1 MKTNAGHLTY
11 CTNIHAG
18 ESWPEHFAALRQ
30 NFPLIKSAVSP
41 GAPMGIGLRL
51 SHLASLDLVKQDNL
65 SAFKQWLYDQD
76 AYVFTMNGFP
86 YGGFHRTVVKDMV
99 HAPDWTTNDRV
110 AYTTRLFLLLKDL
123 LPPGMDGGISTSPL
137 SYKHWYKNE
146 AEKEQAIR
154 TATAHIM
161 SVAEVLIH
169 IRLSDDIVLHLDIE
183 PEPDGLLE
191 SGEEYIQWYEQ
202 YLLPLALITLSKKF
216 GLSATDAEKLI
227 KEHICLCYDVCHF
240 AVGYESHAAM
250 IAQLRSK
257 QLRVGKIQISAAL
270 KGLLDENR
278 GEVIGAFQQ
287 FNETVYLHQVVA
299 KTSNGLLRYPDLP
312 QALADAVNPAAQEW
326 RAHFHVPVF
335 TASIDPLQTT
345 QTDIREV
352 LALQTAAS
360 FTQHLEVET
369 YTWEVLPDALRLPLN
384 DSIIRELEWVKTQ
397 L

>member
-123 LPPGMDGGISTSPL
+123 LPAGMDGGISTSPL

-146 AEKEQAIR
+146 AEKENAIR

-161 SVAEVLIH
+161 SVTEVLIH
-169 IRLSDDIVLHLDIE
+169 IRLSDGIVLHLDIE

>member
-18 ESWPEHFAALRQ
+18 ESWPEHFAALKQ
-30 NFPLIKSAVSP
+30 NFPVVKASLSP
-41 GAPMGIGLRL
+41 DAPMGVGLRL

-65 SAFKQWLYDQD
+65 AEFKQWLTEQD

-86 YGGFHRTVVKDMV
+86 YGGFHRAIVKDMV

-123 LPPGMDGGISTSPL
+123 LPAGMDGGISTSSL
-137 SYKHWYKNE
+137 SYKHWYKNA
-146 AEKEQAIR
+146 AEKEAAMK
-154 TATAHIM
+154 TATTHIM

-169 IRLSDDIVLHLDIE
+169 IRLSDGIVLHLDIE

-216 GLSATDAEKLI
+216 GLSTIEAEKLV

-240 AVGYESHAAM
+240 AVGYEPHAAM
-250 IAQLRSK
+250 IDQLRSK

-270 KGLLDENR
+270 KGLLDKNR
-278 GEVIGAFQQ
+278 EDVINAFQQ

-299 KTSNGLLRYPDLP
+299 RTENGLLRYPDLP
-312 QALADAVNPAAQEW
+312 QALEDAGNASVKEW

-335 TASIDPLQTT
+335 TASLDPLQTT
-345 QTDIREV
+345 QADIKEV
-352 LALQTAAS
+352 LSLQKAAP

-369 YTWEVLPDALRLPLN
+369 YTWEVLPDTLRLPLN
-384 DSIIRELEWVKTQ
+384 DSIVRELEWVKAQ

>member
-86 YGGFHRTVVKDMV
+86 YGGFHRTMVKDMV

-123 LPPGMDGGISTSPL
+123 LPAGMDGGISTSPL

-169 IRLSDDIVLHLDIE
+169 IRLSDGIVLHLDIE

>member
-30 NFPLIKSAVSP
+30 NFPVIKSAVSP
-41 GAPMGIGLRL
+41 DASMGLGLRL
-51 SHLASLDLVKQDNL
+51 SHLASLDLVKQENL
-65 SAFKQWLYDQD
+65 AEFKQWLQDQD

-110 AYTTRLFLLLKDL
+110 AYTMRLFLLLKDL
-123 LPPGMDGGISTSPL
+123 LPAGMDGGISTSPL

-146 AEKEQAIR
+146 AEKEKAVK

-169 IRLSDDIVLHLDIE
+169 IRLSDGIVLHLDIE

-216 GLSATDAEKLI
+216 GLSASDAEKLI

-240 AVGYESHAAM
+240 AVGYESHAHM
-250 IAQLRSK
+250 IAQLQDK
-257 QLRVGKIQISAAL
+257 QMRVGKIQISAAL
-270 KGLLDENR
+270 KGTLASNR
-278 GEVIGAFQQ
+278 QATIDAFSH

-299 KTSNGLLRYPDLP
+299 KTNTGLLRYPDLP
-312 QALADAVNPAAQEW
+312 QALEDAGNTAVQEW

-335 TASIDPLQTT
+335 TASLDPLQTT
-345 QTDIREV
+345 QTDIQEV
-352 LALQTAAS
+352 LALQMANR
-360 FTQHLEVET
+360 FTEHLEVET
-369 YTWEVLPDALRLPLN
+369 YTWEVLPDARRLPLN
-384 DSIIRELEWVKTQ
+384 DSIIRELQWVKNE